1 MKVNKKAL
9 IITIVLIIDAAIVFG
24 LAYVNKKEYAN
35 VDDSDTAATLTSN
48 VDKPDTAVT
57 LTSEDDDYYGI
68 LATNRVKE
76 NPPQSTGSQEEENE
90 SENENAGTNGSAALE
105 QSSETTD

>member
-9 IITIVLIIDAAIVFG
+9 IISIVLIIDAAIIFG

-35 VDDSDTAATLTSN
+35 VDEPDTAA
-48 VDKPDTAVT
+48 T